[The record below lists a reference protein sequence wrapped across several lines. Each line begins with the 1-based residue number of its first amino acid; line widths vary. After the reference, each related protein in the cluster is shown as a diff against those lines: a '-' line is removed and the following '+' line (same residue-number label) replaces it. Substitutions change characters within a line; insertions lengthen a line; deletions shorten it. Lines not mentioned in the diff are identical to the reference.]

1 MTVYAQRL
9 INIFI
14 GLPSGCKLV
23 PKSGKSVNSSAFR
36 GTQPALARP
45 APQSLSGNAAE
56 RTARLLAR
64 FFPSASRVCFCASK
78 FGSSRPV
85 SSLGHLMAGVTVIV
99 GSSQCRGPGHALR
112 SARGVPL
119 LFRWFPIFLQCRVS
133 ASCVFLVGYIF
144 FCAPV
149 SRRSWLTASSLPGSA
164 PAHVSTA
171 PLCAAFG

>member
-1 MTVYAQRL
+1 MTVYVQRL

-23 PKSGKSVNSSAFR
+23 PKSGKSVNSSA
-36 GTQPALARP
+36 ARVYAAGASA
-45 APQSLSGNAAE
+45 APQSLSGSTAE
-56 RTARLLAR
+56 RTVRLLAR